1 MATLKSIG
9 YTALGFGMVAG
20 MTLTVGLAVA
30 VVAYVLG
37 LPLVFGD
44 CPRCD

>member
-1 MATLKSIG
+1 MATLKAVG

-30 VVAYVLG
+30 VVAYALG
-37 LPLVFGD
+37 LTSVFGD
-44 CPRCD
+44 CPRC